1 MATKL
6 PVLGWIGQDRLV
18 SRSSRPCNI
27 SLPYQETEIDD
38 VLRSVLRSRGLC
50 PDSLKL
56 TTDGTVM
63 PGAWL
68 DEEDHLK
75 TLPRLHGGGETPV
88 LSSAPHLAEGGQEIG
103 RGAMGVV
110 IATRQPALRREV
122 AVKTLIAG
130 SAEFSRE
137 ACKHL
142 IREAF
147 VTGTLAHPN
156 IVPVHMLGQ
165 DQGEKPMLVM
175 QRVSGDVWHDLIA
188 DPELLR
194 EKHKVNDPLHWHIE
208 VLRQVCHAVDYA
220 HSKRIL
226 HRDLKPEN
234 VMVGDFGQIYVLDWG
249 LAVSFDSDNELGIP
263 YVGGI
268 DGIAGTPGFMPPETV
283 LVQRES
289 IGVQTDV
296 YLLGAILHCIV
307 TEGAPRHEAT
317 NVSQALIRA
326 IASEPVVYA
335 AHVPPELAAICNR
348 ATAKAPAD
356 RFPNVDA
363 FRRALDEYMR
373 HRHSRRL
380 SVEADERASR
390 LERMLRTAEKV
401 DEVDLYRLF
410 GECRFAYR
418 QALREW
424 PDNKLAQSGFRRLV
438 EMMAYDE
445 LERGDLKA
453 ATILVGELR
462 APSEPLTRAL
472 ASLRARRS
480 DETEHVAQLLEL
492 ERDVDTRVGL
502 RERANWLF
510 LMGLIWGGFYVV
522 LGTLTRMTPL
532 RFAHEAYLVIN
543 GAFGVFLLVATV
555 RFRATFFA
563 TQVNR
568 AFLWSVW
575 MAFSL
580 ASLWW
585 SLAWWKELPFG
596 DAMAGN
602 LLLYG
607 TICVMAKLIIDP
619 VMFWAGLAY
628 LVGAAAVVALPH
640 HGWEILAAA
649 TTIAM
654 WTPAW
659 RWRGRL
665 DRAHDSP
672 TDPSP

>member
-1 MATKL
+1 M
-6 PVLGWIGQDRLV
+6 
-18 SRSSRPCNI
+18 SRPSRPSNI

-50 PDSLKL
+50 PDSLQL

-75 TLPRLHGGGETPV
+75 TLPRLHGGGDMPV
-88 LSSAPHLAEGGQEIG
+88 ASSTPHLADGGEEIG

-110 IATRQPALRREV
+110 FAIRQPALRREV

-130 SAEFSRE
+130 SAPFSRE
-137 ACKHL
+137 ARKHL
-142 IREAF
+142 MREAF

-165 DQGEKPMLVM
+165 DQDEKPMLVM

-194 EKHKVNDPLHWHIE
+194 EKHKVNDLLHWHIE

-249 LAVSFDSDNELGIP
+249 LAVSFDSDNDLGIP
-263 YVGGI
+263 HVGGL

-307 TEGAPRHEAT
+307 TEGQPRHKAK

-335 AHVPPELAAICNR
+335 AHVPTELAAICNR

-356 RFPNVDA
+356 RFSNVYA
-363 FRRALDEYMR
+363 FRRAIDEYMK

-380 SVEADERASR
+380 SVEADERTTR
-390 LERMLRTAEKV
+390 LERMLSATEKS

-424 PDNKLAQSGFRRLV
+424 PENKMAQSGFRRLL

-453 ATILVGELR
+453 ATILVGELSV
-462 APSEPLTRAL
+462 PSEPLTRAL
-472 ASLRARRS
+472 ANLRARRS
-480 DETEHVAQLLEL
+480 EETDHVAKLLEL
-492 ERDVDTRVGL
+492 ERDGDTRIGL

-510 LMGLIWGGFYVV
+510 FMGLIWGGFYVV

-532 RFAHEAYLVIN
+532 RFAHEAYLIIN
-543 GAFGVFLLVATV
+543 GAFGVFLLVATAC
-555 RFRATFFA
+555 FRGTFLT

-585 SLAWWKELPFG
+585 SLAWWNDLPFG
-596 DAMAGN
+596 HAMAGN

-619 VMFWAGLAY
+619 VLLWAGLAY
-628 LVGAAAVVALPH
+628 LVGVVAVVVWPE
-640 HGWEILAAA
+640 HGWEVLAGA
-649 TTIAM
+649 TMTAM
-654 WTPAW
+654 WIPAW

-665 DRAHDSP
+665 ERAHSGP
-672 TDPSP
+672 LA